1 MKELRKIIGLLAIG
15 IVTCCF
21 TALQG
26 FSQNIPNSGNPGMN
40 VGDGGVDIDTVYSA
54 HPIRDSDKMYQ
65 IGVWRRIDL
74 REKYNL
80 PFYGTGGLK
89 RDGIMMNIYN
99 AVVDNSIEVFADEE
113 FKEPLSITDFQ
124 TKFWT
129 AENGDSIF
137 VKDLYYLDFREDFVF
152 DKHRSEVR
160 FDIKY
165 LELVMPNDTNYG
177 VGQKSIAFIR
187 YKDFYNYFDTKE
199 HGEWTNFKNISKNL
213 PYNQAFDMR
222 LFRSVVRKYTNPEN
236 ELIVDMID
244 SNNPN
249 QELQAY
255 LKSVEFEYELLEWE
269 NNLWEW

>member
-15 IVTCCF
+15 IVASCF

-99 AVVDNSIEVFADEE
+99 AVVDNSI
-113 FKEPLSITDFQ
+113 
-124 TKFWT
+124 
-129 AENGDSIF
+129 
-137 VKDLYYLDFREDFVF
+137 
-152 DKHRSEVR
+152 
-160 FDIKY
+160 
-165 LELVMPNDTNYG
+165 
-177 VGQKSIAFIR
+177 
-187 YKDFYNYFDTKE
+187 
-199 HGEWTNFKNISKNL
+199 
-213 PYNQAFDMR
+213 
-222 LFRSVVRKYTNPEN
+222 
-236 ELIVDMID
+236 
-244 SNNPN
+244 
-249 QELQAY
+249 
-255 LKSVEFEYELLEWE
+255 
-269 NNLWEW
+269 